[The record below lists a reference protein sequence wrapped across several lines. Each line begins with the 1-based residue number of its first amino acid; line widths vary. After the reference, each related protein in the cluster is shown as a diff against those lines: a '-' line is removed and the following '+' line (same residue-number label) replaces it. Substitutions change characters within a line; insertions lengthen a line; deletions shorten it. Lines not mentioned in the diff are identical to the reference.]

1 MMRNYPI
8 SFIRAINRNL
18 FLKIFCSLFV
28 FLFLGVALPAHHH
41 NDGLDHDDCV
51 LCVVQKQAPATE
63 VVFSLPIVT
72 RIFVELTQ
80 PPIKFYNPCLISA
93 FQSRA
98 PPTTKLS

>member
-28 FLFLGVALPAHHH
+28 FLFLGIALPAHHH

-51 LCVVQKQAPATE
+51 LCVVQT
-63 VVFSLPIVT
+63 
-72 RIFVELTQ
+72 
-80 PPIKFYNPCLISA
+80 
-93 FQSRA
+93 
-98 PPTTKLS
+98 

>member
-41 NDGLDHDDCV
+41 SDGLDHDDCV
-51 LCVVQKQAPATE
+51 FCVVQKQAPTTE
-63 VVFSLPIVT
+63 MVFSVPLVT
-72 RIFVELTQ
+72 QIIVELSQ
-80 PPIKFYNPCLISA
+80 SPIQFYNPQLIST

-98 PPTTKLS
+98 PPVLKLS